1 MSEKTL
7 LRRVVPA
14 ISFAGHRATK
24 IAAFNEFNEF
34 AAGVMAALVAV
45 DHSLRVKRDATL
57 LYQNVD
63 RIQYKVNFQGRAKD
77 IANRTSS
84 SAGVSFVPLY
94 GKGAMS

>member
-1 MSEKTL
+1 M
-7 LRRVVPA
+7 
-14 ISFAGHRATK
+14 
-24 IAAFNEFNEF
+24 
-34 AAGVMAALVAV
+34 
-45 DHSLRVKRDATL
+45 L

-94 GKGAMS
+94 